1 MAVTLGKVPGRLQ
14 LGIWQAE
21 YHLLGS

>member
-14 LGIWQAE
+14 LGIWQEE